1 MIAVVAGL
9 VAVVLLVLVVVAL
22 GMRSMNR
29 RESALPA
36 ERLRELEEKEAQTPA
51 LSIDDFATREP
62 KMKHF
67 SPDLTPFDEPKPP
80 RPPRPAGSRGKR
92 GVNEFGQADDYD
104 DDYWT
109 RLQADEGGFGG
120 SLAAKMGASR
130 PASETPGQPPAAPVP
145 PVPPVVPI
153 AASAADAVT
162 VQAPL
167 PNRPQA
173 PRPAQVP
180 VPPPAPA
187 VASASLPSG
196 LADLIEPVQPNPA
209 PTAAALAEQ
218 KTVTFAAPTPGAF
231 GEPRTPRS
239 RRSGRAAAANAAAGG
254 NTGPGPLPGA
264 PARPDPLNEPLAP
277 RPRGAAPAPA
287 SGAAG
292 RGVGGAPVRDPGAG
306 QVPPPMPPMGPTTS
320 GGFPAA
326 FPAGA
331 SPNTAP
337 GAAPAPSPAPYGSGG
352 VPEPSR
358 PVADNPWAR
367 ATSPTSGG
375 WPAAGSPDILDD
387 PGPSYASYQ
396 NPVYN
401 APSAAP
407 SATSYEVSTGWATID
422 DDALTGPTPAISTP
436 TAPSKAVGS
445 YDEQPRTA
453 GRPSGGQGH
462 EPVPSTAWPEPTP
475 APGGGAGTVWPS
487 YGDLYGTGVP
497 EVATTPDGQAGP
509 SPRGSRHR
517 AQEPD
522 YPDYYR

>member
-62 KMKHF
+62 KMNHF

-92 GVNEFGQADDYD
+92 GVNEFGEADDYD

-120 SLAAKMGASR
+120 SLAARMGASR
-130 PASETPGQPPAAPVP
+130 PASEPPAQRPAGRPAPAN
-145 PVPPVVPI
+145 PVSPVVPI
-153 AASAADAVT
+153 AASAADADAVT

-167 PNRPQA
+167 PNRPQP
-173 PRPAQVP
+173 PRPAQAP

-209 PTAAALAEQ
+209 PTSAALAEQ

-239 RRSGRAAAANAAAGG
+239 RRSGRAASAGG

-264 PARPDPLNEPLAP
+264 PARPDPLNEPLGAP
-277 RPRGAAPAPA
+277 RPRGAAP
-287 SGAAG
+287 SGPSG
-292 RGVGGAPVRDPGAG
+292 RGSGRDTGAG
-306 QVPPPMPPMGPTTS
+306 PLPPPMPPMGPTTS
-320 GGFPAA
+320 GGFPAS
-326 FPAGA
+326 PPPSRGA
-331 SPNTAP
+331 TPNA
-337 GAAPAPSPAPYGSGG
+337 APSPTPYGTGG
-352 VPEPSR
+352 VPEPSA
-358 PVADNPWAR
+358 PVGDNPWAR

-375 WPAAGSPDILDD
+375 WAAANSPDILDD
-387 PGPSYASYQ
+387 PAPSYGSYQ
-396 NPVYN
+396 NPVYET
-401 APSAAP
+401 PAAN
-407 SATSYEVSTGWATID
+407 SYEVSPGWATID

-436 TAPSKAVGS
+436 TAPSRAVGS
-445 YDEQPRTA
+445 YDDQPRTA
-453 GRPSGGQGH
+453 GRPSGD
-462 EPVPSTAWPEPTP
+462 PVPSPAAWQEPVP
-475 APGGGAGTVWPS
+475 APGGGTGTVWPS
-487 YGDLYGTGVP
+487 YGELYGTGP
-497 EVATTPDGQAGP
+497 EVATTPEPGRT